1 MKEYEEK
8 NLKILLEDNAKEA
21 ENLKKLIRN
30 KDKNLFNEQFVMDW
44 QDRLNAVSIT
54 EEEDLI

>member
-1 MKEYEEK
+1 MLDELKTRLEK
-8 NLKILLEDNAKEA
+8 NAQEA
-21 ENLKKLIRN
+21 EELRDMISD

-54 EEEDLI
+54 REIDVIS

>member
-21 ENLKKLIRN
+21 ENLKKIIRN